1 MSTDAN
7 TNVERLKRMVKKFSE
22 DRDWDK
28 YHNAKDLAIGVVTES
43 SELLQRFR
51 FKSNKEIDSL
61 LKSPDARREI
71 GGEIAD
77 TLYFLLRL
85 AQCYGFDLST
95 ELRKKIKKNEDRY
108 PIKTA
113 KGSNKKYDEL
123 PA

>member
-1 MSTDAN
+1 MKDSVTE
-7 TNVERLKRMVKKFSE
+7 VEQLKLMVKKFSD

-51 FKSNKEIDSL
+51 FKSDKEIDSL
-61 LKSPDARREI
+61 LKSPKARLAI
-71 GGEIAD
+71 GEEIAD

-85 AQCYGFDLST
+85 AQRYDFDLST
-95 ELRKKIKKNEDRY
+95 ELQKKIEKNETRY

-123 PA
+123 TA